1 MKTNSIQ
8 QTAVVRKT
16 VNMQPVSAPR
26 LSDDAFYLMALVSQL
41 KKMLGPFSFQ
51 HFLETGEFVT
61 PTKKAS

>member
-1 MKTNSIQ
+1 MKINSIQ

-16 VNMQPVSAPR
+16 NMQPVNASR

-51 HFLETGEFVT
+51 HFLATGEFVIL
-61 PTKKAS
+61 TKKVS

>member
-1 MKTNSIQ
+1 MKNNSIQ

-16 VNMQPVSAPR
+16 VNMQPVNDPR

-51 HFLETGEFVT
+51 QFLETGEFVV

>member
-1 MKTNSIQ
+1 MKKNPIQ

-16 VNMQPVSAPR
+16 GNMQPVSAPR

-51 HFLETGEFVT
+51 HFLATGEFVAL
-61 PTKKAS
+61 TKQAS

>member
-1 MKTNSIQ
+1 MKNNSLQ

-16 VNMQPVSAPR
+16 VSMQPANAPR

-41 KKMLGPFSFQ
+41 KKMLGPFSVQ
-51 HFLETGEFVT
+51 HFLTTGEFVV